1 MTSHLHRE
9 IESLK
14 KSIVEVGTRV
24 EEALRESVMAL
35 KTRHDIQAQAVITG
49 DERIDQLEVQVEEEC
64 LKVMALYQPVAI
76 DLRYIISVLKINND
90 LERIGDL
97 ASNVA
102 ERAVYLTS
110 RPPLEIPDTIPE
122 MGRLVQE
129 MLGKALDALVMIHT
143 DTARE
148 VLEMDNRVDQLHRN
162 MFPAVEREMLTAP
175 DRIRDW
181 MQVLGVSRYLER
193 AADHCTNIAED
204 ILYMVEG
211 EIHRHRRTGDDA

>member
-1 MTSHLHRE
+1 MPSHLHRE

-14 KSIVEVGTRV
+14 RSIVEVGTRV
-24 EEALRESVMAL
+24 EEALRESVDAL
-35 KTRHDIQAQAVITG
+35 KTRNDIQAQAVING

-102 ERAVYLTS
+102 ERVVYLTS
-110 RPPLEIPDTIPE
+110 RPPLEIPDAIPE
-122 MGRLVQE
+122 MGHLVQE
-129 MLGKALDALVMIHT
+129 MLGKALDALVSVNPE
-143 DTARE
+143 TARD

-162 MFPAVEREMLTAP
+162 MFTVVEQEMLATP
-175 DRIRDW
+175 ERISDW
-181 MQVLGVSRYLER
+181 IQVLGVSRYLER
-193 AADHCTNIAED
+193 SADHCTNIAED

-211 EIHRHRRTGDDA
+211 EIHRHQSFVE